1 MKQGLALLILALILV
16 GCSRNDDCMTRGI
29 ALREK
34 LLQSAGYSFDAEI
47 TADYGDKTYEFSM
60 HCTVDQS
67 GKLTFRVSEPE
78 SISGISGVISGVGGQ
93 LTFDDTV
100 LAFDLLADGE
110 VSPVSAPWILI
121 KTLRGGYLS
130 SCGIEEECLRL
141 TIDDSYEEDALQLDI
156 WLDSQDLPDH
166 AEILWQGRRV
176 LSLDVDNFTF
186 V

>member
-1 MKQGLALLILALILV
+1 MKRGLTLLLLVLILA
-16 GCSRNDDCMTRGI
+16 GCGRNDECMSRGM

-47 TADYGDKTYEFSM
+47 TADYGNKVYEFAM
-60 HCTVDQS
+60 QCTVDQN
-67 GKLTFRVSEPE
+67 GNLTFQVSEPE
-78 SISGISGVISGVGGQ
+78 YIRGISGIISGMGGQ
-93 LTFDDTV
+93 LTFDDAL

-110 VSPVSAPWILI
+110 VSPVSAPWLLI

-130 SCGIEEECLRL
+130 SSSMEDGCLRL

-176 LSLDVDNFTF
+176 LSLDVGKFTF